1 MWPVVI
7 SLTHEEVLVRSHFL
21 ISVALELALENH
33 VTGITTDHTLDTVF
47 LQVQSETNF
56 FINQS
61 LTL

>member
-21 ISVALELALENH
+21 VSVALELALENH
-33 VTGITTDHTLDTVF
+33 VTGITTDRTLDTVF